1 MCVSKICLKRALR
14 TFIQAFLGYV
24 VVHLALID
32 FTDGKEAVKSALI
45 GLAVSSIAAG
55 LSAVM
60 NLKGDGGSNENG
72 SVDKKESRQGD

>member
-1 MCVSKICLKRALR
+1 MCVSKVCLKRALR

-32 FTDGKEAVKSALI
+32 FSDGKEAVKSALL

-55 LSAVM
+55 LAAVM
-60 NLKGDGGSNENG
+60 NLKGESNSNENG
-72 SVDKKESRQGD
+72 PVG